1 MFWYSFAPP
10 RTGTSRPG
18 GQLSNSPEVNT
29 MNRSELARIARAMVA
44 QGKGIL
50 AADESSGTIKKRF
63 DGIKLESTE
72 EARRTYREM
81 LLTAPGVAETISGVI
96 LYDETI
102 RQKTKDGVPF
112 PDHLTKLGVIPGIK
126 VDTGAKPLAGFPN
139 ETITEGLDG
148 LRERLQEYH
157 KLGARFAKWRAVID
171 IGEGFP
177 TQFAIDANAHALARY
192 AALCQENGIVPI
204 VEPEVLMDGGH
215 SIERCEEVT
224 GAVLQTVFNQL
235 FEHRI
240 QLEGMILKPNMVIS
254 GKKAANR
261 ANAEQ
266 VAAATVRTLKR
277 HVPPA
282 VPGIAFLSGGQASA
296 EATLHLSLMNKLG
309 PLPWSLTFSY
319 GRALQDDALK
329 TWSGNASNFAA
340 GQKEM
345 AKRAKLNSLA
355 TTGNYS
361 SSMESQAA

>member
-1 MFWYSFAPP
+1 MGPKNDRFQCRTSLVLFSGPAKRVLLSFAPQFGP
-10 RTGTSRPG
+10 PL
-18 GQLSNSPEVNT
+18 QEADKQ
-29 MNRSELARIARAMVA
+29 MNRSELTRIARAMVVTN
-44 QGKGIL
+44 KGIL

-63 DGIKLESTE
+63 DSIKLESTE
-72 EARRTYREM
+72 ENRRTYREM
-81 LLTAPGVAETISGVI
+81 LFTAPGVAETISGVI

-171 IGEGFP
+171 IAKDIP

-215 SIERCEEVT
+215 SIERCKEVT
-224 GAVLQTVFNQL
+224 NAVLQTVFNQL

-254 GKKAANR
+254 GK
-261 ANAEQ
+261 
-266 VAAATVRTLKR
+266 
-277 HVPPA
+277 
-282 VPGIAFLSGGQASA
+282 
-296 EATLHLSLMNKLG
+296 
-309 PLPWSLTFSY
+309 
-319 GRALQDDALK
+319 
-329 TWSGNASNFAA
+329 
-340 GQKEM
+340 
-345 AKRAKLNSLA
+345 
-355 TTGNYS
+355 
-361 SSMESQAA
+361 